1 MFKRLNAV
9 HLSGTN
15 VKRYLDL
22 KYQDQS
28 ERMHVFQGRESKKYD
43 KFTKIAWQAERNI
56 SFLDVSSLHQ
66 AKFQRVDDRFNV
78 TTLWK
83 EMGIWVLH
91 VFLHQNM
98 SLEADPIEIQLIE
111 TLSMSTL

>member
-1 MFKRLNAV
+1 MRILDLKIFLIMFKRLNAV

-28 ERMHVFQGRESKKYD
+28 ERVHVFQGRESKKYD
-43 KFTKIAWQAERNI
+43 KFTTSAWQAEQNI

-66 AKFQRVDDRFNV
+66 AKFQLGDDRFNV
-78 TTLWK
+78 TTVEGNRELGFTCFFTSK
-83 EMGIWVLH
+83 H
-91 VFLHQNM
+91 V
-98 SLEADPIEIQLIE
+98 P
-111 TLSMSTL
+111 